1 MIEQSSLSARVK
13 AQSLRA
19 FELLAEAEGKM
30 HGKPPE
36 KVAFHEVGAVDSI
49 VDFVGACIGLEA
61 LGIDE
66 VWCGPVALGGEGKGG
81 YVKCAHG
88 LLPVPAFA
96 TLELM
101 KGLPIRPCGVA
112 AELTTP
118 TGAALIKALA
128 TRFGPLPPIDIRRLG
143 YGAGTRNDPQILIP
157 NVLRVV
163 LGEESGGRPEDGGAE
178 RGAGREERG
187 TRNGVPS
194 RHGRSRFRR
203 TSTMPRRRNW
213 GFWPSGS

>member
-1 MIEQSSLSARVK
+1 
-13 AQSLRA
+13 
-19 FELLAEAEGKM
+19 M
-30 HGKPPE
+30 HGKSPE

-66 VWCGPVALGGEGKGG
+66 VWCGPVALGGEGEGRPCE
-81 YVKCAHG
+81 VRARSAARAG
-88 LLPVPAFA
+88 LRDAG
-96 TLELM
+96 TDE
-101 KGLPIRPCGVA
+101 GLPIRPCGVA
-112 AELTTP
+112 AELMIP

-163 LGEESGGRPEDGGAE
+163 LGEESGGRPEDGGRSEE
-178 RGAGREERG
+178 RGARSEERG
-187 TRNGVPS
+187 MGCQADTVVEIQA
-194 RHGRSRFRR
+194 